1 VISYRSFRNS
11 DPPRL
16 VKLWHD
22 CQLGRGA
29 AGGFRPDAFEAMN
42 FHKTY
47 FDRDGLILA
56 FDEETGEPVGYVHA
70 GFGTNEDRSSLDHSI
85 GVICVI
91 MVLPD
96 YRRQGIGSELLRR
109 AESYLIMRGATQIR
123 AGSAAPHDPFYMGLY
138 GGVKPAGFL
147 ESDPDSRPFIEAHGY
162 EEQEQRNI
170 YFRDSEKSTAP
181 MNMKIMDLRRR
192 MQLAVTD
199 RLPDQSWWNSCRYSN
214 LDYIRFLL
222 QPKNGESPVGGV
234 TIIGLDFYLSKW
246 NRRVVGMTD
255 VFVVDDYRK
264 QAVGQTLLTEVS
276 KRLKEELITGA
287 EAHTRAVDEPG
298 NRLLKSA
305 GFYQVDTGFVF
316 QRKIGQE
323 EIDRVTIAAEQEKS
337 LEAQTQKV
345 NVHSDTTL
353 ELEVYNP
360 ENDENRESDS

>member
-1 VISYRSFRNS
+1 MISYRSFRNS

-16 VKLWHD
+16 VQLWHD

-47 FDRDGLILA
+47 FDREGLILA
-56 FDEETGEPVGYVHA
+56 FDEETGEAVGYVHA
-70 GFGTNEDRSSLDHSI
+70 GFGTNEDQSALDYSI

-91 MVLPD
+91 MVLPE
-96 YRRQGIGSELLRR
+96 YRRRGIGSELLKR
-109 AESYLIMRGATQIR
+109 AESYLILRGVTQIR
-123 AGSAAPHDPFYMGLY
+123 AGAAPPHDPFYMGLY

-147 ESDPDSRPFIEAHGY
+147 ESDPDSRPFIEARGY
-162 EEQEQRNI
+162 EEHEQRNI
-170 YFRDSEKSTAP
+170 YFRDAEKSAAP

-199 RLPDQSWWNSCRYSN
+199 RLPDRSWWNSCRYSN

-234 TIIGLDFYLSKW
+234 TIIGLDFYLPKW

-255 VFVVDDYRK
+255 VFVVDDHRK
-264 QAVGQTLLTEVS
+264 QAVGQTLLTEVC

-298 NRLLKSA
+298 NKLLKSA

-316 QRKIGQE
+316 LRKINQE
-323 EIDRVTIAAEQEKS
+323 EINRVKLAAEQE
-337 LEAQTQKV
+337 
-345 NVHSDTTL
+345 
-353 ELEVYNP
+353 
-360 ENDENRESDS
+360 